1 MELNHLLWVIIF
13 NKFIEII
20 IIIYKLTPSSP
31 AILIIPGNYMKIFTF
46 FSFLFYATSLFSQ
59 ISLNTTLIDNIN
71 YGRSV
76 NDVWGYTD
84 ENGNDYALVGL
95 IDGVSIVKVDSNQ
108 AQEIDFVPGV
118 TSVWRDLKT
127 HSHYAYVTAD
137 QGNLGLTIIDLSP
150 LPDSVRLVAEISTY
164 FERAHNLYIADGY
177 AYISGSNISR
187 GTDILDLSNPESP
200 VRIGVWED
208 NYFHDIY
215 TKGDT
220 LYGSAGSISTVIVLD
235 ISNKSNPI
243 LIGEIQFPDGG
254 YSHNAWTS
262 EDGNYLLTTQ
272 ETGGR
277 TVKMWDVGDLEN
289 PKLVNEYLSSPGQVA
304 NNVHI
309 KDDYAYISHYA
320 DGLRIL
326 DISDPE
332 HMVEVGYYDTHPSEE
347 TGFDGNWGAF
357 PFTASNYIYASDRE
371 FGLFILSF
379 NNKKGSRLNG
389 NVLDSFT
396 ALPVGG
402 VNLEIV
408 ELGLKSTS
416 DEFGKY
422 KLGMHSG
429 GAYTILLSKFG
440 YEPGA
445 ITVDISDEETKTL
458 DLNIAPKKTGNLQ
471 GLVSDSLGQTISD
484 AIILMLDTPFEEIIT
499 DLNGQYL
506 FSNIPE
512 DSYTIAIGKWG
523 FKPRFIDVT
532 IQGDLTNISDIT
544 LARGIVDNFELD
556 LGWDIGDGSNNFVGP
571 WRLTDPL
578 ELGYGLPLHPNN
590 DNTIDPGKLAFFAR
604 TLASQLQLTSPSFD
618 LREVNDPTIQY
629 SYHWFPRGDNGDELR
644 VDISSD
650 NGQSWNNLAVY
661 SDPDATSDWTNAV
674 HSISEGIAKT
684 EFMKVRYTTVENGR
698 SSSFALLDDFK
709 VVRSIIEPS
718 NGGTDVPD
726 RYQLMQNYP
735 NPFNQGT
742 LIRFF
747 IPEENH
753 TTLTIF
759 NVLGNSIIKLVDEI
773 LPKGDYSY
781 QWDGLDKLK
790 KRLPSGIYL
799 YQLKTNNFEKTYKML
814 LLE

>member
-1 MELNHLLWVIIF
+1 
-13 NKFIEII
+13 
-20 IIIYKLTPSSP
+20 
-31 AILIIPGNYMKIFTF
+31 MKIFTF
-46 FSFLFYATSLFSQ
+46 FSFLFYSIPLFSQ
-59 ISLNTTLIDNIN
+59 ISLNTTLVDNIN
-71 YGRSV
+71 YSRGV

-95 IDGVSIVKVDSNQ
+95 VNGVSIVKVDSNQ
-108 AQEIDFVPGV
+108 AQKIDFVPGV
-118 TSVWRDLKT
+118 TSAWRDLKT
-127 HSHYAYVTAD
+127 HSHYAYITAD

-150 LPDSVRLVAEISTY
+150 LPDSVKLVAEITTY

-177 AYISGSNISR
+177 AYISGSNTSG

-200 VRIGVWED
+200 VLVGLWAD

-220 LYGSAGSISTVIVLD
+220 LYGSGGSQSAVIVLD
-235 ISNKSNPI
+235 ISNKANPI
-243 LIGEIQFPDGG
+243 LIGEIPFSDGG

-262 EDGNYLLTTQ
+262 DDGSYLLTTQ

-277 TVKMWDVGDLEN
+277 TVKMWNVQDLEN
-289 PKLVNEYLSSPGQVA
+289 PKLVHEYLSYPGQLA
-304 NNVHI
+304 HNAHI
-309 KDDYAYISHYA
+309 KGDFAYISHYA

-357 PFTASNYIYASDRE
+357 PFTASNYIYASDRD

-379 NNKKGSRLNG
+379 NDKKGSRLNG
-389 NVLDSFT
+389 NVLD
-396 ALPVGG
+396 ALTGLPITG

-408 ELGLKSTS
+408 ELGLKSKS

-429 GAYTILLSKFG
+429 GNYTILMSKFG
-440 YEPGA
+440 YEPSS
-445 ITVDISDEETKTL
+445 ITVDISDEETKIL
-458 DLNIAPKKTGNLQ
+458 DLNIAAKKTGHLQ

-484 AIILMLDTPFEEIIT
+484 VIILILNTPFNKSIT
-499 DLNGQYL
+499 GLNGQYQ

-512 DSYTIAIGKWG
+512 DSYTIVVGKWG
-523 FKPRFIDVT
+523 FKPRFINVT
-532 IQGDLTNISDIT
+532 VQGDLTNISDIT

-556 LGWDIGDGSNNFVGP
+556 LGWDIGDGSNNFQGP

-578 ELGYGLPLHPNN
+578 ELGLGLPFHPNN

-604 TLASQLQLTSPSFD
+604 TLATQLQLTSPAFD
-618 LREVNDPTIQY
+618 LREADDPTIQY
-629 SYHWFPRGDNGDELR
+629 SYHWFPRGDNGDELKI
-644 VDISSD
+644 DISSD
-650 NGQSWNNLAVY
+650 NGQSWSNLIVY
-661 SDPDATSDWTNAV
+661 SDPDVTSDWTNAE
-674 HSISEGIAKT
+674 HSISENIAKT

-709 VVRSIIEPS
+709 VVRSNVEIS
-718 NGGTDVPD
+718 NDGTDVPD
-726 RYQLMQNYP
+726 RYLLMQNYP

-747 IPEENH
+747 LPEESH

-759 NVLGNSIIKLVDEI
+759 NVLGNSIIKLMDDI
-773 LPKGDYSY
+773 LPKGWYSY
-781 QWDGLDKLK
+781 QWNGLDKLE
-790 KRLPSGIYL
+790 KRLPSGIYM
-799 YQLKTNNFEKTYKML
+799 YQLKNNNFEKTYKML